1 MKSLLLILSLLVFG
15 KLTRSFKT
23 PTHENVIEKAY
34 FMVAS
39 MTLDLESHVE
49 YKDAFSLFEA
59 AFGSVGGSLNG
70 SSSSTDIPTTRFF
83 QQNLLETLSTIPDI
97 ENKGPDSYFWT
108 ADSLLKSYE
117 LIKTLQNSMRKIS
130 SGNFKELRKLC
141 TQYLMVAQNFY
152 ARTNYIESGNTEPA
166 PFLIFPTSP
175 LPSYIKDLGKEKEDQ
190 YNSYHKQATFLAL
203 NTTMEVYYWIYDKI
217 MKKDKTQFKNFLGI
231 NGGKT
236 IAFNID
242 DTGSMS
248 DEIAAAKSHAL
259 SIVNS
264 YSSSKNPPTR
274 YLIQTFNDPDIGEIV
289 TTSQLSVIE
298 STFEGINA
306 DGGGDAPE
314 MCLTGLLN
322 ILDNL
327 ASKDYS
333 EIFVYTDAE
342 AKDTYKLSTVLSM
355 VESKGA
361 RVTFLLTG
369 SLSPRTTSAY
379 TTISDKSNGDVIHTS
394 KSTILNTVEFLIE
407 RADALSEPVLNLKN
421 IKTSKI
427 IDINVDSSVKNIK
440 FNLNNLDSISSIS
453 MRKPDGVLVSPTL
466 VSSMTDM
473 SMYEIKNPMFGKWYL
488 NITLKSEEGVK
499 PYNLKMNFQSDSSIN
514 VRIVEEIW
522 DVTEV
527 EAIEFKVGLN

>member
-1 MKSLLLILSLLVFG
+1 M
-15 KLTRSFKT
+15 
-23 PTHENVIEKAY
+23 
-34 FMVAS
+34 
-39 MTLDLESHVE
+39 
-49 YKDAFSLFEA
+49 
-59 AFGSVGGSLNG
+59 
-70 SSSSTDIPTTRFF
+70 
-83 QQNLLETLSTIPDI
+83 
-97 ENKGPDSYFWT
+97 
-108 ADSLLKSYE
+108 
-117 LIKTLQNSMRKIS
+117 
-130 SGNFKELRKLC
+130 
-141 TQYLMVAQNFY
+141 
-152 ARTNYIESGNTEPA
+152 
-166 PFLIFPTSP
+166 
-175 LPSYIKDLGKEKEDQ
+175 
-190 YNSYHKQATFLAL
+190 
-203 NTTMEVYYWIYDKI
+203 
-217 MKKDKTQFKNFLGI
+217 
-231 NGGKT
+231 
-236 IAFNID
+236 
-242 DTGSMS
+242 
-248 DEIAAAKSHAL
+248 
-259 SIVNS
+259 
-264 YSSSKNPPTR
+264 
-274 YLIQTFNDPDIGEIV
+274 
-289 TTSQLSVIE
+289 
-298 STFEGINA
+298 
-306 DGGGDAPE
+306 
-314 MCLTGLLN
+314 
-322 ILDNL
+322 
-327 ASKDYS
+327 
-333 EIFVYTDAE
+333 
-342 AKDTYKLSTVLSM
+342 DTYKLSTVLSM